1 MSIGRRLGTFDIPVE
16 SYGRLAVVAYAGGV
30 PLIIADELGYGF
42 PLFYFL
48 VPFYISGLYV
58 AIDTARSG
66 TTLTYAGVVRDAA
79 RSYPR
84 LLGGFVGFKLVLL
97 GLALAFVP
105 LAVVFA
111 FTASELLSLYWWAT
125 VLAAVYVHFFDV
137 AIVTEDESLV
147 ESFKRSVAVVRAH
160 RRVFAYA
167 AVVSFPYLL
176 FFVDTLSTAYFDFVG
191 FYAVKG
197 LRSVGV
203 PLVVRLTVLPAVVL
217 VLAAYRVALYRNLD
231 EPSEKVKAASAA
243 DLESHASSG
252 AGGSGDD

>member
-1 MSIGRRLGTFDIPVE
+1 VSIARRLRTLEIPTE
-16 SYGRLAVVAYAGGV
+16 SYGKLVVIAYAGGV
-30 PLIIADELGYGF
+30 PLILADEWGYGF
-42 PLFYFL
+42 PAFYLL
-48 VPFYISGLYV
+48 VPFFLGALYEAV
-58 AIDTARSG
+58 ETARSG
-66 TTLTYAGVVRDAA
+66 TAVTYAGVVRDAA
-79 RSYPR
+79 KSYPR

-105 LAVVFA
+105 LGAVFA
-111 FTASELLSLYWWAT
+111 FTVRELLTFYWWAT

-147 ESFKRSVAVVRAH
+147 ASFKRSVEVVRANR

-203 PLVVRLTVLPAVVL
+203 PLAARLAVLPAVVL
-217 VLAAYRVALYRNLD
+217 VLSAYRVALYENLD
-231 EPSEKVKAASAA
+231 EPGETV
-243 DLESHASSG
+243 
-252 AGGSGDD
+252 